1 MSKVFSLNTKTLS
14 VTFGDLHASMQ
25 QTNEQMP
32 TSSKLVNK
40 FTCNYFPSHLLT
52 EQRYSSTIISMEVYD
67 TFREIIECFE
77 EKLVVTVC
85 LLN

>member
-1 MSKVFSLNTKTLS
+1 
-14 VTFGDLHASMQ
+14 MQ
-25 QTNEQMP
+25 QTNEQIP

-77 EKLVVTVC
+77 EKLVLTVC

>member
-1 MSKVFSLNTKTLS
+1 MSHFILVLWLKRP
-14 VTFGDLHASMQ
+14 DLHASMQ